1 MTKEHITGHEETKPD
16 REGSSQSHPLFK
28 AKVNGI
34 DSTIFLDY
42 GSNSSWV
49 CESRTVPSNTFTSSK
64 PLVIKGLGQKPEATI
79 IRVSVVNITLP
90 NDSDL
95 GSVCC
100 GVVPDDLFPGHVVFG
115 RSLFHAFGIHTK
127 SHGNVQLLKVPGKPF
142 LERIDTYTIF
152 SVNENTL
159 KAIVNP

>member
-16 REGSSQSHPLFK
+16 NEESSKSHPLFK

-64 PLVIKGLGQKPEATI
+64 PLVIKGLGQKPAATI
-79 IRVSVVNITLP
+79 IRDSVVNITLP

-95 GSVCC
+95 GSWC
-100 GVVPDDLFPGHVVFG
+100 GFRMREITNVRRQHDRGRDHLVPLHNK
-115 RSLFHAFGIHTK
+115 RSQCLNH
-127 SHGNVQLLKVPGKPF
+127 
-142 LERIDTYTIF
+142 
-152 SVNENTL
+152 
-159 KAIVNP
+159 